1 MATLK
6 AGELRHRIT
15 IQQLSL
21 VNNGEAT
28 DEVWSDFATNVPAQW
43 IPASGREI
51 AAANS
56 MSSSVGGKWRIR
68 SGKATGV
75 TGAMR
80 VVHDGKHYN
89 LTSEPIPD
97 ETMRD
102 AVLLPCEA
110 GIRG

>member
-1 MATLK
+1 MANLK

-15 IQQLSL
+15 VQQFAA
-21 VNNGEAT
+21 VNSGEAT
-28 DEVWSDFATNVPAQW
+28 EEQWTDFATNIPAQW
-43 IPASGREI
+43 IPASGREL
-51 AAANS
+51 AVAHSTSAS
-56 MSSSVGGKWRIR
+56 FGGKWRIR
-68 SGKATGV
+68 YGAAAGV
-75 TGAMR
+75 TAAMR
-80 VVHDGKHYN
+80 VVHDGKNYN